1 MFRCGTILSSPIKSI
16 DETVGAQ
23 VPPPF
28 KPVVEFNSTPAS
40 GMYFFLMTDE
50 NKLGVLLHELTHI
63 KTLTDLEDK
72 DEDVWRTGPFYQNFT
87 IGKDPVGIWGK
98 DLLKSL
104 KKKLP

>member
-1 MFRCGTILSSPIKSI
+1 
-16 DETVGAQ
+16 
-23 VPPPF
+23 
-28 KPVVEFNSTPAS
+28 
-40 GMYFFLMTDE
+40 MTDE

-104 KKKLP
+104 KKKLPDNCCPKPEWPYNGDSTQANDK